1 MIKTVWS
8 DLHVFCFSPW
18 TLKLLSVKDAM
29 KDLGKEFIP
38 FLVSSQFRGVKSSFI
53 RKNNK
58 ALKTRSQDGDDEE
71 INELLKVLSELKLG
85 ENAISPPSTLR
96 GRHFDDEL
104 KKEEDVGGDDHPFM
118 VSGHVLSRQSSKLV
132 LRACTLAA
140 YVYGCRE
147 VVSQAIS
154 KDKVEVLD
162 AAEGEEKKQDGEIL
176 FLTGGA
182 SVNKK
187 FKSVIL
193 PDAVIGEKVQVKS
206 STIGSNVKIG
216 NRCRLNNVVVMDSVT
231 IGENCVLQNSVIS
244 EGATIGNNC
253 NLNECQVRY
262 RSNVPTG
269 TKEKGEGL

>member
-8 DLHVFCFSPW
+8 DLHVFCFSSW
-18 TLKLLSVKDAM
+18 TLKLLSVKHSM
-29 KDLGKEFIP
+29 KDLGKEFVP

-53 RKNNK
+53 KKNKK
-58 ALKTRSQDGDDEE
+58 ALKTSQDGDDEDV
-71 INELLKVLSELKLG
+71 NELLKVLSELKLG
-85 ENAISPPSTLR
+85 ENMNPSPNNVR

-104 KKEEDVGGDDHPFM
+104 KKEENADGEDHPFM

-132 LRACTLAA
+132 LRACTLPA

-154 KDKVEVLD
+154 RNKVEVLG
-162 AAEGEEKKQDGEIL
+162 AAKGEEKKQDGEIL

-193 PDAVIGEKVQVKS
+193 PDAIIGEKVQVKS

-244 EGATIGNNC
+244 EGATVGDNC

-262 RSNVPTG
+262 RSNVPSG